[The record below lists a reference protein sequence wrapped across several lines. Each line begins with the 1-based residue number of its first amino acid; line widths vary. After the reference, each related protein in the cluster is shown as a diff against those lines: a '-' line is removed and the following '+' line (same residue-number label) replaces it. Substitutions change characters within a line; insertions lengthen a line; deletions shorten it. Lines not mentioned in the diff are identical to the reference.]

1 MKLEVHLRRVR
12 KGKSTYTLA
21 GVVPSIEVES
31 YEEALKHPEVREMI
45 RDAYGSCF
53 HITFYSNEGMKTF
66 EIKKI
71 KLNFK
76 LKKKPFTLSLAERY
90 ALPS

>member
-1 MKLEVHLRRVR
+1 MKLEVHLQRVR

-31 YEEALKHPEVREMI
+31 YEEALKHSEVREMI

-76 LKKKPFTLSLAERY
+76 LKKKPFTLSSAERY
-90 ALPS
+90 SLPS